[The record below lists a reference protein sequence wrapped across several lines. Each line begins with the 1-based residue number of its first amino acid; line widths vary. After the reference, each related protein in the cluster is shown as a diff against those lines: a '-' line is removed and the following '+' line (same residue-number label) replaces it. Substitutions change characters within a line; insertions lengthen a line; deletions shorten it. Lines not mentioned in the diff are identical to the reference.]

1 MNSVSTLYFTLGILY
16 LTVIKNRQ
24 IKNMV
29 NLKIMNWKYSKQIK
43 HATQCQQNM
52 LQTFLQVFF
61 LLWYG
66 NQRNHA
72 SFLLFVLFIDVYSS
86 YWTVN
91 PTRTGNIHVTYTT
104 PLGEYFFFQLNN
116 QNSRGIIAIK
126 SHQAKGQTK
135 PPAKMP
141 RDTMGKPRRVL
152 VATAVVVT
160 RTWIV

>member
-1 MNSVSTLYFTLGILY
+1 MFKNNKTCHTVSTEYAADFLTSFLSTLI
-16 LTVIKNRQ
+16 
-24 IKNMV
+24 
-29 NLKIMNWKYSKQIK
+29 WKPTKSR
-43 HATQCQQNM
+43 
-52 LQTFLQVFF
+52 FL
-61 LLWYG
+61 
-66 NQRNHA
+66 
-72 SFLLFVLFIDVYSS
+72 LLFVLFIDVCSS
-86 YWTVN
+86 YSTVN
-91 PTRTGNIHVTYTT
+91 PTRTGNIRVTYTT

-152 VATAVVVT
+152 VAIAVVVVT